1 MCDIL
6 CFGLSSLSLQY
17 KESKVWKTIILCVI
31 VFYVIRFADSL
42 FFIRSVWSWSEGPE
56 SCWYFNS
63 WWLFSCCFFC
73 FSAPFMRWCKG
84 ETCKLAQLAVFPHTH
99 THERARLRVC
109 VHYNG
114 DGLLYPGKV
123 MTYNPMRVWRVEW
136 RKRWSGVLASIFFLV
151 LGSEWSGSILFFV
164 MGGWRK
170 SFWRLW

>member
-42 FFIRSVWSWSEGPE
+42 FFIRSVWSWSEEPE

-73 FSAPFMRWCKG
+73 FFSSFDEMMQG
-84 ETCKLAQLAVFPHTH
+84 GNLQTCTTCSLSTH

-136 RKRWSGVLASIFFLV
+136 RKRWSGVLASIFFP
-151 LGSEWSGSILFFV
+151 SS
-164 MGGWRK
+164 R
-170 SFWRLW
+170 

>member
-42 FFIRSVWSWSEGPE
+42 FFIRSVWNWSEGPE

-73 FSAPFMRWCKG
+73 FFQLLLWDDARG
-84 ETCKLAQLAVFPHTH
+84 KLANLHNLQSFHTHTH

-136 RKRWSGVLASIFFLV
+136 RKRWSGVLASIFFP
-151 LGSEWSGSILFFV
+151 SS
-164 MGGWRK
+164 R
-170 SFWRLW
+170 

>member
-31 VFYVIRFADSL
+31 VFYVIRFADSP
-42 FFIRSVWSWSEGPE
+42 FFIRSVWSWSEEPE

-73 FSAPFMRWCKG
+73 FFSSFYEMMQG
-84 ETCKLAQLAVFPHTH
+84 GNLQTCTTCSLSTHTH

-136 RKRWSGVLASIFFLV
+136 RKRWSGVLASIFFP
-151 LGSEWSGSILFFV
+151 SS
-164 MGGWRK
+164 R
-170 SFWRLW
+170 

>member
-31 VFYVIRFADSL
+31 VFYVIRFADSP
-42 FFIRSVWSWSEGPE
+42 FFIRSVWSWSEEPE

-136 RKRWSGVLASIFFLV
+136 RKRWSGVLASIFFP
-151 LGSEWSGSILFFV
+151 SS
-164 MGGWRK
+164 R
-170 SFWRLW
+170 